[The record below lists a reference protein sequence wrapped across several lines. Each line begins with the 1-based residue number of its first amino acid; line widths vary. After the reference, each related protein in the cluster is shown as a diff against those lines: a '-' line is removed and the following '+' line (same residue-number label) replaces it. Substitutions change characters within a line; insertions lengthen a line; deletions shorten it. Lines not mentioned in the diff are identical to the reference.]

1 MRPKKCPECGEKYQP
16 TRQLQP
22 CCDNMECK
30 ASYAIRHIEATRK
43 RRRMQEM
50 NVQKADRKVIKLKL
64 DAIKPRGKLIAE
76 ADRAFCAYIR
86 FRDQLAGYL
95 CISSGKPLDWS
106 GNNVDA
112 GHYRSRGSAPH
123 LRYDERNCHAQ
134 SKHDNRYISGNAVD
148 YRIGLIARIGLA
160 EVEALEADQK
170 PRKYSNY
177 DLIAIKAK
185 YVAKLKALKAENK

>member
-1 MRPKKCPECGEKYQP
+1 MRQKKCSECGEKYQP

-22 CCDNMECK
+22 CCEKMECK
-30 ASYAIRHIEATRK
+30 ASYAIRHVEATRK

-134 SKHDNRYISGNAVD
+134 SKHDNRYLSGNAVD
-148 YRIGLIARIGLA
+148 YRIGLISRIGLA

-170 PRKYSNY
+170 PRKYSND